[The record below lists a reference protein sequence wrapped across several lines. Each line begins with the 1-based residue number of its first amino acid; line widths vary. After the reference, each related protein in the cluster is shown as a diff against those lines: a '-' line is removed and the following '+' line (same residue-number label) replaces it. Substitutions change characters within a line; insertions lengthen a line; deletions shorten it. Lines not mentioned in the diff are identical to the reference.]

1 MLELLM
7 PAGNL
12 KKLKCA
18 IHFGADAV
26 YIGGKDFSL
35 RAYADNFSGDD
46 ILEGIAYAHARG
58 KKVYVAVNIF
68 AHDADISPAA
78 DYFRFLQAAGADAA
92 IISDLGLISLCRE
105 VAPSLA
111 IHVSTQAN
119 TLNTRTV
126 LLYKSIGVKRI
137 VLARELSLAEAK
149 TMRDACPDMQF
160 EAFCHGAMCVSY
172 SGRCLLSSY
181 FTGRSANRGECVQPC
196 RWSYKLVEQQRPDA
210 PLDIEEDARG
220 TYILNSKDMRL
231 LSRIPSLAEAGICSL
246 KVEGRMKS
254 EFYIATVAS
263 AYRAAIDEYLSTGHI
278 THEAELN
285 ARLERVSHRPYT
297 EGFLFGAPLDSISY
311 DSTRTREK
319 EIYVATVLS
328 YADGVATVEMR
339 NRFRTGDAL
348 NILSPSP
355 ADGKRF
361 TLGVITD
368 PADGSATDDAK
379 LVQHTYSFACPYPL
393 LKGDLLTR
401 DAE

>member
-1 MLELLM
+1 MLELLT

-18 IHFGADAV
+18 LHFGADAV

-35 RAYADNFSGDD
+35 RAYADNFGDED
-46 ILEGIAYAHARG
+46 ICEGIAYAHERG

-68 AHDADISPAA
+68 AHDADIAPAA
-78 DYFRFLQAAGADAA
+78 DFFRFLQAVHTDAA

-105 VAPSLA
+105 VAPELA

-119 TLNTRTV
+119 TLNSRTV
-126 LLYKSIGVKRI
+126 QLYKSMGAKRI
-137 VLARELSLAEAK
+137 VLARELSLSEAK
-149 TMRDACPDMQF
+149 AMHDACPDIEF

-172 SGRCLLSSY
+172 SGRCLMSSY

-196 RWSYKLVEQQRPDA
+196 RWSYKLVEEQRPDE
-210 PLDIEEDARG
+210 PLSIEEDARG

-263 AYRAAIDEYLSTGHI
+263 AYREAIDEYLSLGYI
-278 THEAELN
+278 SREAALN
-285 ARLERVSHRPYT
+285 AKLERVSHRPYT

-328 YADGVATVEMR
+328 YSEGIATVEMR
-339 NRFRTGDAL
+339 NRFKTGDTI

-361 TLGVITD
+361 VLGEISD
-368 PADGSATDDAK
+368 PADGSVTDDAK
-379 LVQHTYSFACPYPL
+379 LVQHIYSFACPYPL
-393 LKGDLLTR
+393 LEGDLLTR